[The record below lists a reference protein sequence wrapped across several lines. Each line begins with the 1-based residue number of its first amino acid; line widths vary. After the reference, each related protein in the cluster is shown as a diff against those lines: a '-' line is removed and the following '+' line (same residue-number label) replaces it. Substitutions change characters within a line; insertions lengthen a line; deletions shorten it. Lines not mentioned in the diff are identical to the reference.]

1 MEAEHN
7 MARRIQL
14 RRDTAANWSSTNPTL
29 AQGEIGI
36 DLTNNKIKIGTG
48 TTAWNS
54 LSYWDDQ
61 ETASIG
67 AFEFAGNV
75 ITTSDS
81 SSIIIDQAV
90 VINSELTMHGD
101 IVPNIANEHT
111 LGTPQQPWKSLY
123 VSGSTIYLG
132 DNALSVDT
140 NGEIL
145 INDNR
150 LVQDNGNY
158 IKLNLN
164 VNDVQ
169 VSDLQVGD
177 TLQWAG
183 GFWVNGPNGGSITVG
198 NGNSTS
204 VENVTEIL
212 INGTITEIE
221 PGVVGITVSGSEGL
235 PTITVPA
242 TQGTTYKGLQVAY
255 GGFHTNTGQ
264 SSTRNVTKVVIHK
277 PAVTTVDITDDSNSD
292 FFEVAGV
299 GSSDILAMF
308 VVIGDINGEKPLSD
322 IQAFAEAVIDNVILD
337 NAVEGQYQSV
347 NDMKAAFYDN
357 YPSLALA
364 ANGLATDFEFF
375 NNVFAIN
382 GGVTTVQEGSGA
394 IFEIQDL
401 GDGTYNGSSVIS
413 GGINYLPGH
422 KIKISGE
429 DLGATSGAA
438 SSMIVTNGPNLNWTN
453 SGILAGNFGLQF
465 NITVDENG
473 NATVSNISNGGTG
486 KSVGDTFTLPGT
498 VFTGLSSPE
507 DDISFEITAIDVS
520 ANDCIIEVNSTSEGT
535 ILTVTP
541 TGTSVGLAVYTLVSG
556 TNYNVGSGFD
566 VIRVYKYETSLDS
579 NSNGSNYVEND
590 VITLLGSN
598 ITNGTSPENDITI
611 TVRSLYGSGSVN
623 GFDVSGTIPNLWRT
637 NNISDGGEDEYDTG
651 NYIDS
656 SYLNEIA
663 YNGGNTVVD
672 GVAAFGTG
680 SSYSF
685 VYEDSVFGLF
695 VTGNNSTSIGTS
707 GGGPDSGSTIISG
720 YIYGPNTAEQT
731 FDNAVSF
738 INLVGTQYAG
748 PVVSFTHSDDGDEVD
763 VLIADDGE
771 GAGVGITRSNDG
783 GGIYNPYREGE
794 WDSDVSPSGTLWN
807 TDGWADFS
815 DVESRNYTNLYA
827 AFGSGGL
834 GNKIVGAECVM
845 YLPDNGKYYAV
856 KFTQWTQNNN
866 GGGFAYT
873 RQELDLDS
881 LETGI
886 GFQDGTRQTTA
897 YVPTN
902 VKLTSPGNRRIE
914 EVYGY
919 KQVSVTVTTTGNTI
933 TTTSANSNENGT
945 WQVNI
950 VATGAEYNTLIAL
963 EEGDAFYQIEVSAD
977 QTTWTK
983 GDVGGWGPSTIQIVF
998 NDGPVGPTFDSG
1010 DTVYYRIISGGDPMT
1025 WWDKSELPGGSSN
1038 FRGAVIDY
1046 HAYTGDATI
1055 IGTIHIVDDDG
1066 EDNITHTE
1074 VSSGSSDSEN
1084 DDLWYVTTE
1093 GRIRYRRLDGESST
1107 LKIQWTAKVF
1117 YGSEYYND

>member
-1 MEAEHN
+1 

-48 TTAWNS
+48 TTVWNS

-75 ITTSDS
+75 ITTNDS

-158 IKLNLN
+158 IRLNLN

-183 GFWVNGPNGGSITVG
+183 GFWVNGPDGGSITVG

-235 PTITVPA
+235 PTITLPA
-242 TQGTTYKGLQVAY
+242 ETGTDYKGLQVAY

-277 PAVTTVDITDDSNSD
+277 PAAATVDITDDSNSD
-292 FFEVAGV
+292 FFEVSGL
-299 GSSDILAMF
+299 GSSDVLAMF
-308 VVIGDINGEKPLSD
+308 VIIGDINGEKPLSD
-322 IQAFAEAVIDNVILD
+322 IQAFAEEVIDTVILD
-337 NAVEGQYQSV
+337 DAVEGQYQSV
-347 NDMKAAFYDN
+347 DDMKAAFYDN

-364 ANGLATDFEFF
+364 ANGLATDFQFF
-375 NNVFAIN
+375 TNVLAIN
-382 GGVTTVQEGSGA
+382 DGVTTVREGSGA

-453 SGILAGNFGLQF
+453 SGILAGDFGLQF

-507 DDISFEITAIDVS
+507 DDISFEITAVDVS
-520 ANDCIIEVNSTSEGT
+520 ANDCIITVNTVDSEGISGWSVEGVAAGT
-535 ILTVTP
+535 ELATYGPVT
-541 TGTSVGLAVYTLVSG
+541 G
-556 TNYNVGSGFD
+556 TNYQVGSGFT
-566 VIRVYKYETSLDS
+566 VYSVNASTGYVDF
-579 NSNGSNYVEND
+579 GSYGTNYVVGD
-590 VITLLGSN
+590 VITLPGANL
-598 ITNGTSPENDITI
+598 TNGSTPANNITI
-611 TVRSLYGSGSVN
+611 TVAQVDGN
-623 GFDVSGTIPNLWRT
+623 GQAYDYTSTGTIPKVWRT
-637 NNISDGGEDEYDTG
+637 NSISDGGNDEYDTG

-663 YNGGNTVVD
+663 YNGGNTVTD

-685 VYEDSVFGLF
+685 VYEDSIFGLF

-707 GGGPDSGSTIISG
+707 GSGPDSGSTIISG

-738 INLVGTQYAG
+738 INLVGTPYAG
-748 PVVSFTHSDDGDEVD
+748 PLITFIRTDYGDEID
-763 VLIADDGE
+763 EISEGLHITKDDQGWLYNALE
-771 GAGVGITRSNDG
+771 DEEHGNDTPTGSLWNNDG
-783 GGIYNPYREGE
+783 
-794 WDSDVSPSGTLWN
+794 WD
-807 TDGWADFS
+807 DFGN
-815 DVESRNYTNLYA
+815 VESRTYTSLE
-827 AFGSGGL
+827 SIWGG
-834 GNKIVGAECVM
+834 NFASIPGAKMIMLDETT
-845 YLPDNGKYYAV
+845 GKYWAIE
-856 KFTQWTQNNN
+856 FLSWTNNN
-866 GGGFAYT
+866 QGGGASYT

-881 LETGI
+881 LEVGI
-886 GFQDGTRQTTA
+886 RFSDSTRQTTA

-933 TTTSANSNENGT
+933 TTTAANGNEGST

-950 VATGAEYNTLIAL
+950 DSTGAEYDTLIDL
-963 EEGDAFYQIEVSAD
+963 NQGDAFYQIEVSAD
-977 QTTWTK
+977 QNTWTT
-983 GDVGGWGPSTIQIVF
+983 GRVGGYGPDTIQIVF
-998 NDGPVGPTFDSG
+998 DDGVVGPIFDSG

-1074 VSSGSSDSEN
+1074 VSSGSDDSEN
-1084 DDLWYVTTE
+1084 DDLWYVTSE

-1117 YGSEYYND
+1117 YGSEYYDD